1 MRLPIYLDYM
11 ATTPVDSR
19 VKAKMDKYLTID
31 GDFGNPSSRSHI
43 YGIRA
48 KQAVEHARSQAAKLI
63 NADENEIIWTSCAT
77 EANNFAIKGVAN
89 LYFRK
94 GKHIITCTSE
104 HKAVLEPC
112 AYLESKGF
120 EVTYLVPEK
129 NGLLD
134 LDNLKKA
141 LRKDTIL
148 VSIMYVNNEIGV
160 IQDINAIGN
169 LVRPKGI
176 VFHVDAVQAASKLPL
191 DVKSLPVDLMSFSAH
206 KVYGPKGIG
215 ILYIRRKPRIHLEP
229 LIHGGGQEFGMRS
242 GTLPVHQIVGM
253 GEAFAIAKKEM
264 AKEQK
269 RIRMLR
275 DKLWNGIKN
284 LENIS
289 MNGDIKQR
297 VVNNLNVCFKDIDGE
312 KLVTALKNLAIS
324 TSSACVSAKAE
335 PSYVLQAIGLS
346 NKLALSSVRFSLGR
360 FTTENEIDYAIRYIQ
375 RIIPNLQK

>member
-11 ATTPVDSR
+11 ATTPVDPR
-19 VKAKMDKYLTID
+19 VKAKMDKYLTVD

-43 YGIRA
+43 YGKKA
-48 KQAVEHARSQAAKLI
+48 KQAVEHARSQVAKLL
-63 NADENEIIWTSCAT
+63 NADTNEIIWTSCAT
-77 EANNFAIKGVAN
+77 EANNLAIKGVAN

-94 GKHIITCTSE
+94 GKHIITCASE
-104 HKAVLEPC
+104 HKSVLEPC

-120 EVTYLVPEK
+120 KVTCLVPEK

-141 LRKDTIL
+141 IRKDTIL

-169 LVRPKGI
+169 LVRPNGI
-176 VFHVDAVQAASKLPL
+176 VFHVDAVQAAGKLPL
-191 DVKSLPVDLMSFSAH
+191 NVKSSPVDLMSFSAH

-215 ILYIRRKPRIHLEP
+215 ILYVRRKPRIHLEP

-269 RIRMLR
+269 QIRKLR
-275 DKLWNGIKN
+275 DKLWNGIN
-284 LENIS
+284 SLGNIS
-289 MNGDIKQR
+289 INGDIEQR
-297 VVNNLNVCFKDIDGE
+297 VTNNLNVCFKDIDGE
-312 KLVTALKNLAIS
+312 KLITTLKNLAIS

-346 NKLALSSVRFSLGR
+346 NKSALSSIRFSLGR
-360 FTTENEIDYAIRYIQ
+360 FTTEDEIDYTIRYIQ
-375 RIIPNLQK
+375 QVIPNLQK

>member
-1 MRLPIYLDYM
+1 MHLPIYLDYM
-11 ATTPVDSR
+11 ATTPVDPR
-19 VKAKMDKYLTID
+19 VKAKMDKYLTVD
-31 GDFGNPSSRSHI
+31 GDFGNPSSRSHV

-48 KQAVEHARSQAAKLI
+48 KEAVEHARSQVAKLL

-94 GKHIITCTSE
+94 GKHIITCASE
-104 HKAVLEPC
+104 HKSVLEPC

-120 EVTYLVPEK
+120 EVTYLTPEK

-134 LDNLKKA
+134 LDNFKKA
-141 LRKDTIL
+141 IRKDTIL
-148 VSIMYVNNEIGV
+148 VSIMHVNNEIGV
-160 IQDINAIGN
+160 IQDINAIGS
-169 LVRPKGI
+169 LVRPNGI
-176 VFHVDAVQAASKLPL
+176 ILHVDAVQAAGKLPL

-215 ILYIRRKPRIHLEP
+215 ILYVRRKPRIHLEP

-242 GTLPVHQIVGM
+242 GTLPVHQIAGM

-269 RIRMLR
+269 RIRKLR

-284 LENIS
+284 LKNVS
-289 MNGDIKQR
+289 LNGDLKQR
-297 VVNNLNVCFKDIDGE
+297 VVNNLNICFKNIDGE
-312 KLVTALKNLAIS
+312 KLIPTLKNLAIS
-324 TSSACVSAKAE
+324 TSSACVSVKAE
-335 PSYVLQAIGLS
+335 PSYVLKTIGLD
-346 NKLALSSVRFSLGR
+346 NKSALSSVRISLGR
-360 FTTENEIDYAIRYIQ
+360 FTTEDEINYAINYIQ
-375 RIIPNLQK
+375 RVIPNLQK

>member
-176 VFHVDAVQAASKLPL
+176 VFHVDAVQAAGKLPL

-312 KLVTALKNLAIS
+312 KLVTALKNLAIY
-324 TSSACVSAKAE
+324 TSSACV
-335 PSYVLQAIGLS
+335 
-346 NKLALSSVRFSLGR
+346 
-360 FTTENEIDYAIRYIQ
+360 
-375 RIIPNLQK
+375 